1 MGSITGKKLGVN
13 VDHVATLR
21 QQRGEGHPN
30 LLLAVQEVLA
40 GGADGITVHLRE
52 DRRHIQD
59 RDVIDLIEMGVRL
72 NLEMAATDEMI
83 GIATRLKPA
92 ACCLV
97 PEKRDE
103 LTTEGGLDLRANQG
117 TIESAVHRLQDVGIQ
132 VSLFVDPDPAQM
144 MLVQSMG
151 VGVVELNT
159 GGYSRSP
166 ESPVMRQEL
175 KASASMAKACGVVCH
190 AGHGLSADTIGP
202 LLAIPEL
209 VEFNIGHRIV
219 SRALWVGLREAV
231 RELKEMIG

>member
-1 MGSITGKKLGVN
+1 MIRRLGVN

-30 LLLAVQEVLA
+30 LLMAVQEVLA

-59 RDVIDLIEMGVRL
+59 RDVIDLLEMGVRL

-97 PEKRDE
+97 PEKRHE
-103 LTTEGGLDLRANQG
+103 LTTEGGLDIRQNQG
-117 TIESAVHRLQDVGIQ
+117 VLESAVNRLQDAGIQ
-132 VSLFVDPDPAQM
+132 VALFLDPDPVQM
-144 MLVQSMG
+144 MLAQSMG

-159 GGYSRSP
+159 GGYSRNP
-166 ESPVMRQEL
+166 ESSILKQEI
-175 KASASMAKACGVVCH
+175 KASASMATACGIVCH
-190 AGHGLSADTIGP
+190 AGHGLSAETLAP

-231 RELKEMIG
+231 AELKRMIHSF